1 MRDQYVGDV
10 GDYVKLGLL
19 RGLKAHRLGVI
30 WYKTGGNENSSD
42 GKFTEYLHDL
52 QNKEYDEDLFKR
64 LKQIVC
70 KDEKR
75 RIERLEKI
83 LKGASFYRQ
92 EIQTGENRTIWF
104 RDACEKMCGCD
115 LVFVDPDNG
124 LHDEASEKH
133 ISLEEVKHLAKK
145 HSLLIYHHLSRN
157 QNHKTQ
163 IEDRLKTLKK
173 EIGGSH
179 KISAIRAARGASRV
193 FFLLARKM
201 SFNNNFEKF
210 AEEWKCFLKA
220 KNSKRHIPHYYE
232 L

>member
-92 EIQTGENRTIWF
+92 EIQTGENRTICF
-104 RDACEKMCGCD
+104 RDACGKMCGCD

-124 LHDEASEKH
+124 LHNEASEKH

-163 IEDRLKTLKK
+163 IEYRLKTLKK
-173 EIGGSH
+173 EIGGS
-179 KISAIRAARGASRV
+179 SQNFGYSCRERSLSR
-193 FFLLARKM
+193 FFSSCKKDE
-201 SFNNNFEKF
+201 FQ
-210 AEEWKCFLKA
+210 
-220 KNSKRHIPHYYE
+220 
-232 L
+232 

>member
-19 RGLKAHRLGVI
+19 RCLKAKKLGVI
-30 WYKTGGNENSSD
+30 WYKTGGKENSSD
-42 GKFTEYLHDL
+42 GKFTEYLHDPK
-52 QNKEYDEDLFKR
+52 NKKYDEELFNR

-70 KDEKR
+70 KDGKR

-83 LKGASFYRQ
+83 LKEASFFGQ
-92 EIQTGENRTIWF
+92 EIQRGESRDTWF
-104 RDACEKMCGCD
+104 RNACEKVRGCD

-124 LHDEASEKH
+124 LHDEGSEKH
-133 ISLEEVKHLAKK
+133 ISLEEVKLLAKK

-163 IEDRLKTLKK
+163 IESWLKKLKK

-179 KISAIRAARGASRV
+179 EITAIRAARGASRA
-193 FFLLARKM
+193 FFLLSKKK
-201 SFNNNFEKF
+201 SFKNNAKKF
-210 AEEWKCFLKA
+210 AETWECILKA
-220 KNSKRHIPHYYE
+220 KNSKLDIPHYYE
-232 L
+232 R